1 MCVYIV
7 GVEEEDESCSCASAN
22 HRCGKLKLLVRYPNL
37 CDGLCFRV

>member
-22 HRCGKLKLLVRYPNL
+22 HRCGRLKGKISEPPVA
-37 CDGLCFRV
+37 DCFRV